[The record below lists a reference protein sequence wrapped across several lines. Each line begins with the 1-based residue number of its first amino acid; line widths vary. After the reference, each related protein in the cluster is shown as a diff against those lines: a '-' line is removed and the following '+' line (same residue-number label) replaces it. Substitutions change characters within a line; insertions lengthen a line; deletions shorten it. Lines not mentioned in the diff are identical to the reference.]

1 VLDDQMD
8 ADVASLNL
16 FAATFLQELAIT
28 ATISDDCVH
37 EMCRYAGAELHSMAS
52 LLGGMVGHEVI
63 KLVTHQYVP
72 FNNTFIY
79 NGITCSSIT
88 IEL

>member
-1 VLDDQMD
+1 
-8 ADVASLNL
+8 
-16 FAATFLQELAIT
+16 
-28 ATISDDCVH
+28 
-37 EMCRYAGAELHSMAS
+37 MCRYAGAELHSMAS